1 MDCLSQIHLKD
12 MMNFKKKCHINLRVA
27 GYFLCRVYTGHR
39 KAIKRENE
47 EVFSATAS

>member
-12 MMNFKKKCHINLRVA
+12 MMNLKKNHINLRVA